1 MNLQEIRNRSVQ
13 SAAQKDHYL
22 TRYEPSKFTHIFSIF
37 LVYLEYFFHIRSICH
52 LSRGQILTI
61 KLYGVVGVLLW
72 DYYILLSHLE
82 DIYLIIWSKNGIK
95 NDFFSPK
102 YHIFQSKC
110 WNFDLPKFAFRG
122 FLSRVLS
129 TKNTIFWN

>member
-1 MNLQEIRNRSVQ
+1 MNLQEIYNRFVQ

-22 TRYEPSKFTHIFSIF
+22 TRYESSKVSQIFSIF
-37 LVYLEYFFHIRSICH
+37 LVYLEYFCNTRS
-52 LSRGQILTI
+52 LGDLNSGQILTI
-61 KLYGVVGVLLW
+61 KIYGVAGALLW
-72 DYYILLSHLE
+72 DSFTLLSTLE
-82 DIYLIIWSKNGIK
+82 YIFLIIWSKNENK
-95 NDFFSPK
+95 DDFFGPK